1 MTASQYACASCTAL
15 VGAMREWM
23 TIISAWMTAGENTSI
38 ALLFA
43 TTRKHFVKFH
53 TLVDTSNLA
62 VSTTS
67 QWQTTVNVK
76 LSVLAHE
83 SHEWIPERL
92 SANNTLPAFRSDQSE
107 RITEYVETSTSS
119 RQSDDQSILVI
130 KKADTELAV
139 AANQ

>member
-1 MTASQYACASCTAL
+1 
-15 VGAMREWM
+15 MREWM

-62 VSTTS
+62 VSTAS